1 MEGRSPEEGVRHQRR
16 ESDGNLD
23 FGSHDETRLRT
34 ALSGGA
40 AQAPDTTAED
50 AAAAAAFGDQADI
63 QDSFGDPGTGEP
75 IAMLSLESALA
86 ERDPNGVPY
95 QVRYLLDDNGGIAKR
110 QIYIPKRPVQFNGEL
125 VTPTGN
131 DNLKLGEWSDY
142 SQTALYLEV
151 TIDNSENQYSN
162 GKEYRYQKP
171 KVTAKWQTSH
181 TETRITEDKIVES
194 FALATDMPTV
204 AGGSAGNSLKY
215 NHVCSGS
222 LVITDPF
229 VYFNH
234 ITPMDVVSDIRFE
247 DTGTEIKCHVTRSRV
262 GVIKLDG
269 EDASAKEDWKSK
281 GDSFEAQ
288 SDSEIRR
295 VLKMTEVDND
305 TEIAYSTGTHSMTKT
320 VTKVR
325 VIDGKGGSDPAS
337 MAALQ
342 PQRNREVFNA
352 TSHADE
358 HRE

>member
-34 ALSGGA
+34 ALANGTP
-40 AQAPDTTAED
+40 QQPDTTAED

-86 ERDPNGVPY
+86 ERDPNGIPY

-110 QIYIPKRPVQFNGEL
+110 QIYIPRRPVQFNGEL

-131 DNLKLGEWSDY
+131 DNLKPGEWSDY

-229 VYFNH
+229 AYFNH

-269 EDASAKEDWKSK
+269 EDATAKEDWKSK
-281 GDSFEAQ
+281 GESFEAQ

-295 VLKMTEVDND
+295 VLKLETMNADSEV
-305 TEIAYSTGTHSMTKT
+305 AYSAGTKQMTKT
-320 VTKVR
+320 VTAVR
-325 VIDGKGGSDPAS
+325 VVGPKGGSDPAS
-337 MAALQ
+337 IGVLR
-342 PQRNREVFNA
+342 PSRNQNVFTA
-352 TSHADE
+352 SPHSGE
-358 HRE
+358 HIG

>member
-16 ESDGNLD
+16 EADGNLG

-34 ALSGGA
+34 ALTNGTP
-40 AQAPDTTAED
+40 QQPDTTAED

-131 DNLKLGEWSDY
+131 DSLKPGEWSDY

-151 TIDNSENQYSN
+151 TVDNSENQYSN

-181 TETRITEDKIVES
+181 TETRITEDKVVES

-269 EDASAKEDWKSK
+269 EDATAKEDWKSK
-281 GDSFEAQ
+281 GENFEAQ

-337 MAALQ
+337 MTALR
-342 PQRNREVFNA
+342 PQRNKDVFNA